1 MGSVSG
7 KKGEKIIE
15 VTWTNDFRL
24 IQFRESYSFDQ

>member
-15 VTWTNDFRL
+15 VMWTNDFRL
-24 IQFRESYSFDQ
+24 TQFREGYSFDQ